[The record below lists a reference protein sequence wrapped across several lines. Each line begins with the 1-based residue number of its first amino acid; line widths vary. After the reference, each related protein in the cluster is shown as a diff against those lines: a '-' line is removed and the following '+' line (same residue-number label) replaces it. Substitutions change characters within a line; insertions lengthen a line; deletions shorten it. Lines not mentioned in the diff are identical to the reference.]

1 MNLPNRVLCQT
12 QTIHESNMPE
22 QNTINIL
29 LVDDEIINLE
39 NISHFLSHQGY
50 ILETASSGTE
60 AINKLSHGNFDLVIT
75 DLKMSDID
83 GIQVMKATKEMLPDA
98 EVIIITGYATI
109 NSAVDA
115 MAQGAF
121 YYLPKPIKLKEL
133 HIFVKKAM
141 EKTLLK
147 REISR
152 LQRRIR
158 AKKGVTQ
165 FVGHNPAIL
174 KLKDSIAQFAH
185 LDCNVLITGETG
197 TGKELVARTIYE
209 LSPRSHKRFLPI
221 NCAAMTEEL
230 MLNELFGHEKEA
242 FTGASKLRKG
252 LLESA
257 SGGVVLFDEIGE
269 MPLAMQVKLLR
280 VLQEKKIIRVGGTQ
294 EIPVDVRILAATHR
308 NLLNEAE
315 KGHFRQDLYYRL
327 NVVSLH
333 IPPLRDRK
341 DDIPLLVNHF
351 LAKYSSPDGLIR
363 SISPEALMRLQEY
376 DFPGN
381 ARQLENIIERSLA
394 ISGQSDI
401 AIHHLPQEISKY
413 KPIYTSPARTLS
425 PTQSLDDTER
435 EYILTV
441 LKSVDGNKTQAAKII
456 GIDRVSL
463 WRKINRYKSNGF
475 DVDKYIQKK

>member
-1 MNLPNRVLCQT
+1 M
-12 QTIHESNMPE
+12 SE
-22 QNTINIL
+22 QNNISIL
-29 LVDDEIINLE
+29 IVDDEIISLE
-39 NISHFLSHQGY
+39 NISHFLTQQGY
-50 ILETASSGTE
+50 AVQIASSGSE
-60 AINKLSHGNFDLVIT
+60 AVSKLSQGHFDLVIT
-75 DLKMSDID
+75 DLKMGDID
-83 GIQVMKATKEMLPDA
+83 GIQVMKAAKELMPEA

-109 NSAVDA
+109 NSAVEV
-115 MAQGAF
+115 MAHGAF
-121 YYLPKPIKLKEL
+121 YYLPKPIKLNEL
-133 HIFVKKAM
+133 HDIIKKAI

-147 REISR
+147 REIYR
-152 LQRRIR
+152 LRQRIK

-165 FVGHNPAIL
+165 FVGLNHKIL

-209 LSPRSHKRFLPI
+209 LSPRSNNRFLPI

-230 MLNELFGHEKEA
+230 ILNELFGHEKEA

-269 MPLAMQVKLLR
+269 MPLTMQVKLLR
-280 VLQEKKIIRVGGTQ
+280 VLQEKKIIRVGGTH
-294 EIPVDVRILAATHR
+294 EIPIDVRILAAT
-308 NLLNEAE
+308 NKDLQKEAE
-315 KGHFRQDLYYRL
+315 KGYFRQDLYYRL

-333 IPPLRDRK
+333 IPPLRDRR

-351 LAKYSSPDGLIR
+351 LAKYSSPDGSVR
-363 SISPEALMRLQEY
+363 SISSEALIRLQEY

-381 ARQLENIIERSLA
+381 ARELENIIERSLA

-401 AIHHLPQEISKY
+401 EIHHLPQGISNY
-413 KPIYTSPARTLS
+413 KPVYTPSVPSPS
-425 PTQSLDDTER
+425 PTQTLEDNER
-435 EYILTV
+435 EYIMTV

-475 DVDKYIQKK
+475 DVDKYLKKK